1 MAEYATTLLTILS
14 NQLLLLSTTPYLSA
28 LDIHSLSQSCRLA
41 YNILAASPSVHR
53 YLDLSVTH
61 RRKDVPR
68 ILSAPRI
75 LRSTR
80 TLILDNLPVTTELL
94 YSLITPVGWQ
104 SEIQLLS
111 LRGCKNIN
119 EREFMSFLSY
129 LVRPSRP
136 EGSLKLKGVYWFGD
150 PETTTGRFV
159 KNPKLRLGSEWTALL
174 KACEGIISFDTRVCQ
189 GHRHDS
195 SFEDEYLEPKLAN
208 IKLEG
213 GCAGCGFTPHMN
225 ANALPSVLIAPAPLF
240 GRAEAACTGTDGKKL
255 GDVLR
260 CEDCVKERWCEC
272 CGKWWCE
279 SCAVA
284 KVSLSSP
291 IPNRLSILTPR
302 RNMSTGHAS
311 NAELNARNVQLI
323 IAGYARPAEVAIASH
338 SMFPHHPNIVKR
350 MMTLTKL
357 KI

>member
-14 NQLLLLSTTPYLSA
+14 NQLLLLSTTPYLSPF
-28 LDIHSLSQSCRLA
+28 DIHSLSLSCHTA
-41 YNILAASPSVHR
+41 YNLLAASPSVHR

-61 RRKDVPR
+61 SCKDVPR

-80 TLILDNLPVTTELL
+80 TLILDNLPVATELL
-94 YSLITPVGWQ
+94 YDLITPVNWK

-129 LVRPSRP
+129 LVRPSSP
-136 EGSLKLKGVYWFGD
+136 EGSLKLKGVYWFSD
-150 PETTTGRFV
+150 PDATTGRFI

-174 KACEGIISFDTRVCQ
+174 KSCEGIISFDTRVCQ
-189 GHRHDS
+189 GHKHDPS
-195 SFEDEYLEPKLAN
+195 LEGEYIEPKLAN
-208 IKLEG
+208 IRLDG
-213 GCAGCGFTPHMN
+213 GCAGCGFTPR
-225 ANALPSVLIAPAPLF
+225 ANPGALPPAVLVAPVPLF
-240 GRAEAACTGTDGKKL
+240 GSAEAACRTNGKRL

-279 SCAVA
+279 ACAVE
-284 KVSLSSP
+284 KVSLPLQDDSV
-291 IPNRLSILTPR
+291 N
-302 RNMSTGHAS
+302 
-311 NAELNARNVQLI
+311 
-323 IAGYARPAEVAIASH
+323 
-338 SMFPHHPNIVKR
+338 
-350 MMTLTKL
+350 
-357 KI
+357 